1 MEAIQ
6 SEQAERAAVGAVL
19 VKPLALTV
27 LRAEL
32 SPDDFQTPPARAAY
46 EAMVALDFRR
56 VAIDP
61 LTVADELRARG
72 QLGMFEGGIGGITA
86 LANETPTGE
95 NVGHY
100 VALVRQKSML
110 RRLRAECMETS
121 AQAGGDVGDVDQWAA
136 ERVAAIS
143 AAAGRGRRSK
153 FNLSETAQEVIA
165 DLEKAERG
173 EDTPRI
179 ATGMARLDAK
189 LRGGMENGF
198 LVVPAALTSIGKTS
212 WAIQV
217 AFRGAAERGVPFFFA
232 STEMSRK
239 ALLIK
244 GAASIERVDTSA
256 FKYGGE
262 PVDWRTVNRALGKV
276 VELGDLVT
284 ISESRSLGH
293 IVMEMSAWAQRHPG
307 KKLGVVDYIQRVK
320 GFRGR
325 GMSREEEIAGIAQA
339 LKSLAVDLDLP
350 IVAPSQLDN
359 DAAKQKRAPQIGDL
373 RESKAIEM
381 EADLII
387 GLHRD
392 RLAARSVMEQIVLKN
407 RTGAVGKIRNNWE
420 GGWQGFE
427 ELETEDSGD
436 ED

>member
-6 SEQAERAAVGAVL
+6 SERAERAAVGAVL

-32 SPDDFQTPPARAAY
+32 APDDFQTPAARAAY
-46 EAMVALDFRR
+46 EAMVALDFRG
-56 VAIDP
+56 VAIDS
-61 LTVADELRARG
+61 LTLADELQARG
-72 QLGMFEGGIGGITA
+72 QLKLFDGGIGGVTA
-86 LANETPTGE
+86 LAMETPTGE
-95 NVGHY
+95 NVAHY
-100 VALVRQKSML
+100 VAMVRQKSML
-110 RRLRAECMETS
+110 RRLRAECMETVQH
-121 AQAGGDVGDVDQWAA
+121 ATGDLGDPDQWAS

-143 AAAGRGRRSK
+143 AAGGRGKRTK
-153 FNLSETAQEVIA
+153 FNLSETAQEVIS
-165 DLEKAERG
+165 DLEQAENG
-173 EDTPRI
+173 KETPRVP
-179 ATGMARLDAK
+179 TGMARLDSK
-189 LRGGMENGF
+189 LRGGLETG

-217 AFRGAAERGVPFFFA
+217 AFRGAAERGIPFYFA
-232 STEMSRK
+232 STEMKTKS
-239 ALLIK
+239 LLIK
-244 GAASIERVDTSA
+244 GAAVIAKVNTSA

-262 PVDWRTVNRALGKV
+262 PVDWKLVNRALAAV

-293 IVMEMSAWAQRHPG
+293 IVMEMSAWRQRHPG
-307 KKLGVVDYIQRVK
+307 KALGVADYIQRIK
-320 GFRGR
+320 GFRLR
-325 GMSREEEIAGIAQA
+325 GMSREEEIAGIAQT
-339 LKSLAVDLDLP
+339 LKSLAVDLDIPL
-350 IVAPSQLDN
+350 VAPSQLDN

-407 RTGAVGKIRNNWE
+407 RTGAVGKIRSHWE
-420 GGWQGFE
+420 GAWQGIE
-427 ELETEDSGD
+427 ELEVEGEDGD
-436 ED
+436 D